1 MLHQKIYLST
11 EKNAYLLTYIH
22 EHYSQDWEDVGEWLP
37 QKRPAIIIL
46 PGGGYSY
53 CSEREGEPVAYP
65 FLSAG
70 YDVFILFTALVKS
83 LLGPHLLRTLLVPSG
98 PCVSMQRSGALI
110 PQKSQWAAFLLEAT

>member
-70 YDVFILFTALVKS
+70 YDVFILFYRTGEKS
-83 LLGPHLLRTLLVPSG
+83 AWPAPLEDAAPCHLDRASACRGVG
-98 PCVSMQRSGALI
+98 H
-110 PQKSQWAAFLLEAT
+110 